1 MSLKSLEACRRASVI
16 EEKLEAWK
24 RVSVNLGSLGTDRR
38 ACGSLG
44 SLETCRR
51 VSVSLV
57 SLQKFSDYARVA
69 RALAVAT
76 LRHSCGP
83 ILAQLGT
90 NLGPIWTS
98 L

>member
-38 ACGSLG
+38 ACGNLG

-51 VSVSLV
+51 GVCESGESVKGLSLRA
-57 SLQKFSDYARVA
+57 LRA
-69 RALAVAT
+69 RAGGDHL
-76 LRHSCGP
+76 S
-83 ILAQLGT
+83 AQLWTNFGTIWDQLWT
-90 NLGPIWTS
+90 NL
-98 L
+98 

>member
-38 ACGSLG
+38 ACGNLG

-51 VSVSLV
+51 GVCESGESVKGLSL
-57 SLQKFSDYARVA
+57 
-69 RALAVAT
+69 RALRARTGGDHLSAQLWTNVGT
-76 LRHSCGP
+76 TWD
-83 ILAQLGT
+83 QLGT
-90 NLGPIWTS
+90 NL
-98 L
+98 